1 MTSLGKYNS
10 DGAWGHQCGGSLI
23 TNTHILTAA
32 HCFDYVLPD
41 ELDGYMMRYRQQ
53 VVHGHGR

>member
-41 ELDGYMMRYRQQ
+41 ELDGYMMRY
-53 VVHGHGR
+53 G